1 MTARTP
7 ENLRAAALH
16 IRKMVREI
24 VDEDA
29 RRTLTELAAE
39 LDARAAAAESAASG
53 RDAGTA

>member
-1 MTARTP
+1 
-7 ENLRAAALH
+7 
-16 IRKMVREI
+16 MVREI